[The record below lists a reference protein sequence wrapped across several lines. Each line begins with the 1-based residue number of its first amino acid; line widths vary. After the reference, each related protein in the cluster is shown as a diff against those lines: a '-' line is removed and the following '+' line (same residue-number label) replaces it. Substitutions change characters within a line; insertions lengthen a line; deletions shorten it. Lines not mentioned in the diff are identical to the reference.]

1 MQLSL
6 TRNNHKNHFR
16 SKTIDDTEL
25 ISFSKSV
32 QKDDSSSNNKS
43 NLVTLLEIIK
53 NFEVSFFTTSQ
64 KPSKKDIKTLLIK
77 FNQNLNYLLKE
88 QNSEMIYLK
97 KAVYK
102 KRLLLQSQ
110 IFIDYR
116 NDQKKNN
123 KYKKK
128 KGKKINLYN
137 LNSELGLLKLL
148 NFKAENDIKEIS
160 NIILKTFHVINNFNS
175 CMDKE
180 EKIFMLPKYYP
191 IITKILKKEKTNIRN
206 IFKKSIS
213 DKKIQNAEIEKISIE
228 ILHLKNSI
236 SSKKIGDKNNKEKIK
251 EEEIKKVIKHLKI
264 NKSSNDIINSI
275 IAKYNIKNVEEM
287 EEQYNDNIIIID
299 SESCSEDKNC
309 DSSSLNSSTINS
321 NSIEEERSIYIKTD
335 IEPKIKN
342 INLNL
347 NLTKIIPCNEN
358 MQYNSERNSKN
369 NISSLYNSEKT
380 KELSSQNSLHYLMIN
395 PINDKANSKNI
406 TRNNKKIMEIFNSD
420 SKEIIAKEYTMT
432 IH

>member
-6 TRNNHKNHFR
+6 TRNIHKNHFR

-236 SSKKIGDKNNKEKIK
+236 SSKKNGDKNNKEKIK

-347 NLTKIIPCNEN
+347 NLSKIIPCNEN